1 VRKTDVRWMKVEEVA
16 EFFELTPATIRE
28 WCRTGKIPATRP
40 GRDWKILR
48 SDVEAYAQRE
58 YGEN

>member
-1 VRKTDVRWMKVEEVA
+1 MRKTDVRWMKVEEVA

-28 WCRTGKIPATRP
+28 WCRTGKLPAVRP

-48 SDVEAYAQRE
+48 TDVEAYAQRE